1 MISIEEKGQCSGC
14 SACYNIC
21 PKGAIV
27 MQEDTEGFLYP
38 FVDNSKCIN
47 CELCVKVCPI
57 KKENKKVV
65 SNIPAIACK
74 NKEEKI
80 REESSSG
87 GVFTALCELVINQGG
102 VVFGAIYDE
111 NLNVKHSYVENI
123 YECNKFRG
131 SKYVQS
137 SIGDAFKKVKEF
149 LVQGRLVMF
158 SGTPCQVAGLYSYL
172 GKEYDNLILIDLVC
186 HGAPSPK
193 VFRKYIKSL
202 ENKEQCKVRDI
213 SFRNKKNGWKK
224 FTFKVTYDNRIS
236 SEIAFDNIYMKGFL
250 SDLYLRPSCYKC
262 NFKKNI
268 TYADLTLAD
277 YWGVDVIHPE
287 FDDDRGTSLVLINS
301 AKGKKYINDIVD
313 KLEYIDTDYKQ
324 SVRYNPSIERA
335 STFNDFN
342 RRRKFFKKLNDEK
355 DVERV
360 INKYIKPSLIKKIIN
375 KLKKC

>member
-14 SACYNIC
+14 SACYSMC
-21 PKGAIV
+21 PKEAIA
-27 MQEDTEGFLYP
+27 MQEDTEGFVYP

-65 SNIPAIACK
+65 SNIHAIACK

-80 REESSSG
+80 REESTSG
-87 GVFTALCELVINQGG
+87 GVFTALSELVINQGG

-123 YECNKFRG
+123 DECNKFRG

-202 ENKEQCKVRDI
+202 ENKE
-213 SFRNKKNGWKK
+213 
-224 FTFKVTYDNRIS
+224 
-236 SEIAFDNIYMKGFL
+236 
-250 SDLYLRPSCYKC
+250 
-262 NFKKNI
+262 
-268 TYADLTLAD
+268 
-277 YWGVDVIHPE
+277 
-287 FDDDRGTSLVLINS
+287 
-301 AKGKKYINDIVD
+301 
-313 KLEYIDTDYKQ
+313 
-324 SVRYNPSIERA
+324 
-335 STFNDFN
+335 
-342 RRRKFFKKLNDEK
+342 
-355 DVERV
+355 
-360 INKYIKPSLIKKIIN
+360 
-375 KLKKC
+375 